1 MNEEIKKNYSK
12 VIENIRSLDKEK
24 RVTFLCA
31 TKTQTVED
39 INYLISLGCK
49 CIGENRVNE
58 LLEKY
63 EKYDKSAELHFI
75 GTLQKNKVKY
85 IIDKVSLIH
94 SVDTLSLLEEI
105 DKRASKIGKIM
116 DVLLE
121 VNSGREESKG
131 GIMPEDVCDFYE
143 KAKEYK
149 KEMKRKNS
157 PNKAKTNNSVLVDKK
172 VKTKVVEKPNKP
184 KKVSENAL
192 GNDPRFKAIFEK
204 FR

>member
-1 MNEEIKKNYSK
+1 MKSDVKQMQGTPAFIETHYEAMAYWRQEKKICHYAKSGMCGNEKSVSYKN
-12 VIENIRSLDKEK
+12 I
-24 RVTFLCA
+24 
-31 TKTQTVED
+31 
-39 INYLISLGCK
+39 
-49 CIGENRVNE
+49 CIGYT
-58 LLEKY
+58 KCA
-63 EKYDKSAELHFI
+63 DFI
-75 GTLQKNKVKY
+75 SDDRYSQK
-85 IIDKVSLIH
+85 
-94 SVDTLSLLEEI
+94 
-105 DKRASKIGKIM
+105 
-116 DVLLE
+116 
-121 VNSGREESKG
+121 
-131 GIMPEDVCDFYE
+131 